1 MKLLKNRDES
11 DETQSEY
18 YDHEA
23 IRLRGQKLHGSEY
36 LFFPHCDTLSCGH
49 IMYLQNK

>member
-1 MKLLKNRDES
+1 MKMLFPMKLLKNNDES

-23 IRLRGQKLHGSEY
+23 ICLRGQKKCWWERSKL
-36 LFFPHCDTLSCGH
+36 
-49 IMYLQNK
+49 